1 MCGGRGGPQCAAG
14 YVCIY
19 PKGSECG
26 AADVPGEC
34 KATAGMMCST
44 EFAPV
49 CGCDGE
55 TYSNA
60 CVAQYQHG
68 VSVKAEGEC
77 PKDGGLLGGGGS
89 ILKPPTDVSGS
100 DDSGSSSSGG
110 GLFEPR
116 KCGGA
121 SKRSCPLSQYCQLPE
136 GSCTTANPN
145 PEGTCAKAPLTCNEH
160 TLPSVTQVCG
170 CDGATYRT
178 ECHAQKAGVS
188 VLYRGACFS
197 KAAAAAN
204 EQANPKACG
213 GKGLLARRC
222 SADAGEFCEYEAGVC
237 GLYDAAGSC
246 TAKPEVCSAE
256 VSPVCSCS
264 GKSFTNACEA
274 RRAGESI
281 KSLGNC
287 QNVIHTI
294 DDGIGGGGLGGG
306 GLGGLGSGGKLDV
319 LESNSTSGMCNPK
332 EGMPC
337 PEGYYCAFE
346 LGNCLVKQE
355 MGLCMV
361 QPQVC
366 TPSSESTPVCG
377 CSGSTFGTPCGA
389 AMAGESLVSETSC
402 MALSS
407 PAAAG
412 PVRGAL
418 LSVAVTVTAGALALA
433 GLVV

>member
-19 PKGSECG
+19 PVESECG
-26 AADVPGEC
+26 AADAPGKCEP
-34 KATAGMMCST
+34 TGGMMCTT
-44 EFAPV
+44 EYKPI
-49 CGCDGE
+49 CGCDGK

-77 PKDGGLLGGGGS
+77 PKEGGLLDGG
-89 ILKPPTDVSGS
+89 ILKPPANEGPIDVGGTDNSG
-100 DDSGSSSSGG
+100 SSGG

-121 SKRSCPLSQYCQLPE
+121 SKRLCPLAQYCKLPE
-136 GSCTTANPN
+136 GACTTGNLN
-145 PEGTCAKAPLTCNEH
+145 PEGTCASAPLTCNDH

-170 CDGATYRT
+170 CDGQTYRT

-204 EQANPKACG
+204 EQANPKICG
-213 GKGLLARRC
+213 GKGLLAKRC
-222 SADAGEFCEYEAGVC
+222 SADAGEFCEYEVGVC

-246 TAKPEVCSAE
+246 TAKPEVCSAD
-256 VSPVCSCS
+256 VDPVCSCS
-264 GKSFTNACEA
+264 GKSYTNACEA

-287 QNVIHTI
+287 PNLIHTI
-294 DDGIGGGGLGGG
+294 DDGIGGG
-306 GLGGLGSGGKLDV
+306 LGGLASGAKLDI
-319 LESNSTSGMCNPK
+319 LASNSTSGMCNPR

-337 PEGYYCAFE
+337 PEGYYCIFE
-346 LGNCLVKQE
+346 TGKCLGAQE
-355 MGLCMV
+355 MGICVV
-361 QPQVC
+361 QPAAC
-366 TPSSESTPVCG
+366 TPSSESTQVCG
-377 CSGSTFGTPCGA
+377 CSGSTFATKCDA
-389 AMAGESLVSETSC
+389 AMAGESLVTESSC
-402 MALSS
+402 LALTS
-407 PAAAG
+407 PAATG
-412 PVRGAL
+412 PVRGGSL
-418 LSVAVTVTAGALALA
+418 LSTVAVAAGALVLA
-433 GLVV
+433 GLVA